1 MNVQR
6 DRRQLAQLPAEIRAQ
21 RIVRHEF
28 SIHDIDM
35 QGVDAALFENLQ
47 RLRHAGKNPKSV
59 SRFVRYGSNQIRRRR
74 ND

>member
-47 RLRHAGKNPKSV
+47 RLRHAGKVNTHQ
-59 SRFVRYGSNQIRRRR
+59 RG
-74 ND
+74 